1 MHRPSLGRALI
12 LLSLVLL
19 PGIGKTAQAAP
30 LMGYIEGAGKN
41 TVSVVQTTPFG
52 NAGRAAELQ
61 RAVSDN
67 FSLLP
72 FVEEINARGVP
83 GGPSVEAPGGKGVN
97 FERFV
102 LAGVNLLITA
112 NWVDSANVEMR
123 CFSAGEGRFLFGNRY
138 AVPGGGEGI
147 RDVAD
152 KFCANFLDAVIGN
165 GAFFRSNLAFIRT
178 AAPRKKDVWTMKP
191 NGRFL
196 RRATNLPGEALS
208 PAWSPDGRF
217 VVFTHIDARTHA
229 LGVWDST
236 TRTVQRITFPGNTVI
251 GPAFMPDNR
260 LAVSLTDGAN
270 PSIFLLNHRFQKER
284 RLDNSMAIDVSPSV
298 DASGARMVFTSNR
311 YGNPHIFLK
320 DLRTGLVSRVTTAGR
335 YNSDPSISPDGTVVA
350 FARQEGGGHRI
361 YTADL
366 LTGQER
372 QITFGPGSDEQPEFA
387 PDGYFI
393 TFMSTRSGQKR
404 IYVITRHGGTA
415 KALPTG
421 QGDASFPAWGPA
433 PRSPRQGSS

>member
-1 MHRPSLGRALI
+1 MRRHSLASGSI
-12 LLSLVLL
+12 LFVLL
-19 PGIGKTAQAAP
+19 FSAWIVRTAQAAP

-41 TVSVVQTTPFG
+41 TIAVAQASPFG
-52 NAGRAAELQ
+52 NSARAAGLQ
-61 RAVSDN
+61 KAISEN

-72 FVEEINARGVP
+72 FVEEINPRGIP
-83 GGPSVEAPGGKGVN
+83 GGPAVEAPGGQKVN

-112 NWVDSANVEMR
+112 NWVDGGNVELR

-138 AVPGGGEGI
+138 AVPGGEEGL

-152 KFCANFLDAVIGN
+152 KFCAHFLDAVIGN
-165 GAFFRSNLAFIRT
+165 GAFFRSSLAFVRS
-178 AAPRKKDVWTMKP
+178 AAPRKKDIWVMKP

-229 LGVWDST
+229 LGVWDSLN
-236 TRTVQRITFPGNTVI
+236 RNVQRIKFPGNTVI
-251 GPAFMPDNR
+251 GPVFMPDNR
-260 LAVSLTDGAN
+260 VAVSLTDGSN

-284 RLDNSMAIDVSPSV
+284 RLDSSLAIDVSPSV
-298 DASGARMVFTSNR
+298 DASGSKMVFTSNR
-311 YGNPHIFLK
+311 YGNPHIFMK
-320 DLRTGLVSRVTTAGR
+320 DLRSGLVSRITSAGR
-335 YNSDPSISPDGTVVA
+335 YNSDPSINPDGTVVA

-361 YTADL
+361 YTYDL
-366 LTGQER
+366 LTNQER

-404 IYVITRHGGTA
+404 LYVITRHGGTV
-415 KALPTG
+415 KLLPTG
-421 QGDASFPAWGPA
+421 QGDASFPAWGPI
-433 PRSPRQGSS
+433 PKG

>member
-1 MHRPSLGRALI
+1 MHRPSLIRALA
-12 LLSLVLL
+12 LSLLLL
-19 PGIGKTAQAAP
+19 PALARTVPAAP

-41 TVSVVQTTPFG
+41 TVTVVQTTPFG
-52 NAGRAAELQ
+52 DTGRAAGLQ

-67 FSLLP
+67 FSILP
-72 FVEEINARGVP
+72 FVQEINARGVP
-83 GGPSVEAPGGKGVN
+83 GGPAVESPGGQGVN
-97 FERFV
+97 FDRFV
-102 LAGVNLLITA
+102 LAGVNLLLTA
-112 NWVDSANVEMR
+112 NWVDSGTVEMR
-123 CFSAGEGRFLFGNRY
+123 GFSAGEGRFLFGNRY
-138 AVPGGGEGI
+138 AVPRGEEGVK
-147 RDVAD
+147 DVAD

-165 GAFFRSNLAFIRT
+165 GAFFRSNLAFVRT
-178 AAPRKKDVWTMKP
+178 AGPRKKDVWVMKP
-191 NGRFL
+191 NGRSL
-196 RRATNLPGEALS
+196 RRVTNMPGEALS

-217 VVFTHIDARTHA
+217 VVFTHIDVRTHA

-236 TRTVQRITFPGNTVI
+236 TRTVQRIKFPGNTVI

-260 LAVSLTDGAN
+260 LAVSLTDGSN

-284 RLDNSMAIDVSPSV
+284 RLDNSLAIDVSPSV
-298 DASGARMVFTSNR
+298 DAAGTRMAFTSNR

-320 DLRTGLVSRVTTAGR
+320 DLRSGLVTRITTAGR
-335 YNSDPSISPDGTVVA
+335 YNSDPSISPDGTVVT

-361 YTADL
+361 YTYDL
-366 LTGQER
+366 LTSQER

-415 KALPTG
+415 KLMPTG

-433 PRSPRQGSS
+433 PRG